1 MPLSAAEQYLLE
13 LINRARLD
21 PLAEAERYGI
31 DPNDGLDVGQI
42 GPDALQVL
50 AHNEALSVAAQE
62 QNIWMLDTN
71 TFTHSGENGSFA
83 DSPDA
88 RRRI

>member
-1 MPLSAAEQYLLE
+1 MPLSAAEQYLRE
-13 LINRARLD
+13 LINRAHLD

-31 DPNDGLDVGQI
+31 DPNDGLDAGQI
-42 GPDALQVL
+42 GPDASQVL

-62 QNIWMLDTN
+62 QSTWILDTN

-83 DSPDA
+83 DSRMRDA
-88 RRRI
+88 